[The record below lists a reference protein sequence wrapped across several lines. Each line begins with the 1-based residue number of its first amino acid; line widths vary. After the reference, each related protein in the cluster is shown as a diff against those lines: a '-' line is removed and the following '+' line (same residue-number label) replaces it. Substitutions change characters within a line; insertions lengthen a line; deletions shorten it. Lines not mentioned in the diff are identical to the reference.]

1 MSLYPKLLGK
11 EYEKLA
17 LLVQEMYNLK
27 EKKILRGVVNIER
40 GKSLHAKILNLL
52 MQLPSTQENALLELE
67 LSTENQQEHWKRT
80 FGKDS
85 FSSIQYQSGVYMLEK
100 IGIMKMFFRLYVK
113 EGSLCTVLEKS
124 TFLGL
129 RVPKFLS
136 VNLKS
141 QVKEVDGNISFFV
154 EVCTFR
160 EVLVIRYD
168 GLLE

>member
-17 LLVQEMYNLK
+17 PLVQKMHHLN

-67 LSTENQQEHWKRT
+67 LSTKNQQEHWKRT

-85 FSSIQYQSGVYMLEK
+85 FSSIQYQSGVYMLEQ
-100 IGIMKMFFRLYVK
+100 IGLIKMFFRLYVK
-113 EGSLCTVLEKS
+113 EGSLFTVLEKS

-129 RVPKFLS
+129 NIPRFLS

-141 QVKEVDGNISFFV
+141 QVKEVDGKISFFV
-154 EVCTFR
+154 EVCTFK